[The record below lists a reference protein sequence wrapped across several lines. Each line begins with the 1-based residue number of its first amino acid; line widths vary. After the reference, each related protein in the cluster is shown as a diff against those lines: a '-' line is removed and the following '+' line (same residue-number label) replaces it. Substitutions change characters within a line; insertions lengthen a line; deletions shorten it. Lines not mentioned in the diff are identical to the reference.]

1 MNTFLKSLF
10 VSLAVLAC
18 CYQAAEVPG
27 LAHSGGT
34 DRNGCHSGREAYHCH
49 WFFLSSFAV
58 PYINRRTNHN
68 DIETVD
74 EFMTHKEAMKML
86 KEYQMADHSAHYYI
100 SRRCTKDYANSWTL
114 MQSSDT
120 QTFKMEFTAA
130 ELSVIKRALSDHAT
144 QWILFATDGD
154 KSKDI
159 KDGAFTNYYE
169 VVKVRDDFNV
179 HYEKLINAKTS
190 WMKYQSVT

>member
-1 MNTFLKSLF
+1 
-10 VSLAVLAC
+10 
-18 CYQAAEVPG
+18 
-27 LAHSGGT
+27 
-34 DRNGCHSGREAYHCH
+34 
-49 WFFLSSFAV
+49 
-58 PYINRRTNHN
+58 
-68 DIETVD
+68 
-74 EFMTHKEAMKML
+74 
-86 KEYQMADHSAHYYI
+86 
-100 SRRCTKDYANSWTL
+100 
-114 MQSSDT
+114 MQSSDS